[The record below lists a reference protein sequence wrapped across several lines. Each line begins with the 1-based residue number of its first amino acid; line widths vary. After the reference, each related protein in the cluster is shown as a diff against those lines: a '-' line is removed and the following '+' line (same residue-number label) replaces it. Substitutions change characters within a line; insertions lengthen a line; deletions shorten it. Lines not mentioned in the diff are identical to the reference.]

1 MWWKWIIIH
10 SWTYSWLPTTRT
22 LANSNLALTRTK
34 VDFPWM
40 SFTVILPSVTR
51 TLDNSSLPLSR
62 SNFCFPSAHFCT
74 ISPWIYSNHRYKRV
88 TSRVKNR
95 VLKSETLNLFQ
106 NNRVNSLSLLFC
118 HSSSNS
124 VSTSVYFVAQLPFL
138 PIHLLISLL
147 PVICFKLPITRT
159 FFDLPWR
166 FRLSEPTV
174 FIKFPF

>member
-1 MWWKWIIIH
+1 MRQLIKKANSGSKICAKSVMKRNHYFLNIQLTPDN
-10 SWTYSWLPTTRT
+10 SNPKLEAR
-22 LANSNLALTRTK
+22 ANSNI
-34 VDFPWM
+34 VDFSWI

-124 VSTSVYFVAQLPFL
+124 VSIPVYFFA
-138 PIHLLISLL
+138 
-147 PVICFKLPITRT
+147 
-159 FFDLPWR
+159 
-166 FRLSEPTV
+166 
-174 FIKFPF
+174 